1 MNSKLHAK
9 IVTMAAATLGLGIMS
24 GCAKKSEPEPTAAEG
39 GATAAGSETS
49 CGGAHGCG
57 GHHEEAKGEGASTGE
72 STGESKG
79 EGSAESGDRVGN
91 GATAPQ

>member
-24 GCAKKSEPEPTAAEG
+24 GCAKKSEPEAAAAEG

-57 GHHEEAKGEGASTGE
+57 GHHDEAKSEGASTGE
-72 STGESKG
+72 STT
-79 EGSAESGDRVGN
+79 EGSAEPGGDRVGN
-91 GATAPQ
+91 GAATPQ